1 MTKQTVWRIFLT
13 VLIAGG
19 FLVQY
24 QQVRL
29 LERIAEAMADVS
41 ANKLQTSWKSGGS
54 TVTVETKRNVGESDA
69 ALLVRHT
76 QEVSAKLQTHPIDT
90 K

>member
-13 VLIAGG
+13 VLIAGV

-29 LERIAEAMADVS
+29 LERIAVAMANVPDNALV
-41 ANKLQTSWKSGGS
+41 TSWKSGGEV
-54 TVTVETKRNVGESDA
+54 VTVETKGMVGESDA

-76 QEVSAKLQTHPIDT
+76 QKVAEKLEHFPRDT
-90 K
+90 